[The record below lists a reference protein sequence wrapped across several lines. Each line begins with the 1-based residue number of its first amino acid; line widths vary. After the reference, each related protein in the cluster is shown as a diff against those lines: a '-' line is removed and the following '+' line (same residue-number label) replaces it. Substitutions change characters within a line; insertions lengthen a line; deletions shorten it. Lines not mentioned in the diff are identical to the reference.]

1 MVVVPDYRDGFKDI
15 PKNYVQ
21 KETQQS
27 GLGYMTLKCYVIST
41 LLVVVQ
47 LLQSS
52 QPAELSLFLTYIPNA
67 RTDAT
72 IVYQQRAQCRH
83 IHA

>member
-27 GLGYMTLKCYVIST
+27 GLGYDFKMLRHLYFACCRSDLAIE
-41 LLVVVQ
+41 
-47 LLQSS
+47 
-52 QPAELSLFLTYIPNA
+52 PA
-67 RTDAT
+67 R
-72 IVYQQRAQCRH
+72 
-83 IHA
+83 